1 MPYRL
6 LVTHREGPV
15 EYVMLN
21 RPEVRN
27 AFNDHLIGELTAWA
41 ETTAADRSLRVA
53 VIGGAGKVFCAGADL
68 SWMSQMVA
76 YTHEQNLQDA
86 NAAARMF
93 AALDHLPVPLIGRV
107 HGAAIGGGAGLAAV
121 CDVVVAEED
130 AVLAFTEVKLGI
142 LPAMIS
148 PYVLAKIGHSATR
161 HLFVTGARFSAAHA
175 KEIGL
180 VHAVVPSEELDAR
193 VGMYTREVLS
203 CGPEAVAAVKA
214 LLRDVAHRP
223 PADAVGIT
231 AEAIAMRRV
240 SAEGQEG
247 MNAFLDKRKASWNAA
262 PDPDRQPR

>member
-1 MPYRL
+1 MAYRF

-27 AFNDHLIGELTAWA
+27 AFNDQLIAELTAWCDA
-41 ETTAADRSLRVA
+41 TAADEAVRVA

-121 CDVVVAEED
+121 CDVVVADED
-130 AVLAFTEVKLGI
+130 TVFAFSEVKFGI
-142 LPAMIS
+142 IPAMIS
-148 PYVLAKIGHSATR
+148 PYVLGKIGASATR

-180 VHAVVPSEELDAR
+180 VHASVPADDLDAR
-193 VGMYTREVLS
+193 VAVYTRELLS
-203 CGPEAVAAVKA
+203 CGREAIGVVKT
-214 LLRDVAHRP
+214 LLREVAHRP
-223 PADAVGIT
+223 AADAVGIT
-231 AEAIAMRRV
+231 AEAIAQRRV

-247 MNAFLDKRKASWNAA
+247 MRAFLEKRKASWNVA
-262 PDPDRQPR
+262 PDPDREPR